1 MLLLLLL
8 LLSSL
13 LLLLLSSSSLLLL
26 LLLLLLLFV
35 VSACRT
41 REKIHLFSKWK
52 NETLIKRTYNVFPT
66 LIISV
71 ISAHAS
77 NPTSNRRWMSGI
89 CFVVNAIKKYW
100 QLPLRSNMNERKSE
114 NIAWILNLTFLVLLR
129 SERLNDAMMLT
140 ASSPSWKQTE
150 TFESSDL
157 TLT

>member
-1 MLLLLLL
+1 M
-8 LLSSL
+8 
-13 LLLLLSSSSLLLL
+13 LLL

-41 REKIHLFSKWK
+41 REKIHLFSKRK

-66 LIISV
+66 HIISV

-89 CFVVNAIKKYW
+89 CFVVNAIKKKIC

-140 ASSPSWKQTE
+140 ASSPSSKQTE

>member
-1 MLLLLLL
+1 MPY
-8 LLSSL
+8 
-13 LLLLLSSSSLLLL
+13 
-26 LLLLLLLFV
+26 
-35 VSACRT
+35 AG
-41 REKIHLFSKWK
+41 KNYLFSKRK

-66 LIISV
+66 HIISV
-71 ISAHAS
+71 ISAYAS

-100 QLPLRSNMNERKSE
+100 QLPPRSNMNERKSE

-140 ASSPSWKQTE
+140 ASSPSSKQTE